1 MKWFRKRKK
10 KHNNRKIHVALDRN
24 NIIPLTTLAR
34 WYLYDT
40 DLEEPN
46 KVAPK
51 LGMSLVSEEGH
62 EKEMQDSDKRIDKIF
77 SLYPFIGAIADIN
90 ARAVAAT
97 QVMHMEDYNGGTELS
112 DSEAIISELYRVIGH
127 AAITSAFSTAV
138 ELGIV
143 QLSEGKDVSKIV
155 EEYDEF

>member
-10 KHNNRKIHVALDRN
+10 KPEFQFSINES
-24 NIIPLTTLAR
+24 NIVPLTTLAR

-46 KVAPK
+46 KVAHR
-51 LGMSLVSEEGH
+51 LGMSVVSEEGN
-62 EKEMQDSDKRIDKIF
+62 EKELQDSDKRIDRIL

-97 QVMHMEDYNGGTELS
+97 QIMHMEDYNGGPDIV
-112 DSEAIISELYRVIGH
+112 DSEAMISELYRVIGH

-143 QLSEGKDVSKIV
+143 RLPEGKEASRLM

>member
-1 MKWFRKRKK
+1 MKWFRKKRKDK
-10 KHNNRKIHVALDRN
+10 QSINFTLSES

-46 KVAPK
+46 KVAPR
-51 LGMSLVSEEGH
+51 LGLSMVSEEGN
-62 EKEMQDSDKRIDKIF
+62 EKELQDSDKRIDKIVV
-77 SLYPFIGAIADIN
+77 LYPFIGAIADIN
-90 ARAVAAT
+90 AKAVAAT
-97 QVMHMEDYNGGTELS
+97 QIMHMEEANAGMDIS

-143 QLSEGKDVSKIV
+143 RLSEGHDASKIV

>member
-10 KHNNRKIHVALDRN
+10 KSSIRFTLSED

-46 KVAPK
+46 KVAHR
-51 LGMSLVSEEGH
+51 LGMSPVSDEGN
-62 EKEMQDSDKRIDKIF
+62 EKELQDSDKRIDRII

-97 QVMHMEDYNGGTELS
+97 QIMHMEDYNGGPELA
-112 DSEAIISELYRVIGH
+112 DSEAMISELYRVIGH

-143 QLSEGKDVSKIV
+143 RLSEGKEASRIV

>member
-1 MKWFRKRKK
+1 MKWFRKKK
-10 KHNNRKIHVALDRN
+10 KSNKRKVHVALDEN

-46 KVAPK
+46 KIASR
-51 LGMSLVSEEGH
+51 LGMTLVSEEGN
-62 EKEMQDSDKRIDKIF
+62 EKELQDSDKRIENIL
-77 SLYPFIGAIADIN
+77 SLYPFIGAISDIN

-97 QVMHMEDYNGGTELS
+97 QIMHMEENNGGTDIE

-127 AAITSAFSTAV
+127 AAITSAFSTAI

-143 QLSEGKDVSKIV
+143 QLSEGKEASRLV
-155 EEYDEF
+155 EDYDEF

>member
-10 KHNNRKIHVALDRN
+10 SKKHKTHITLDQN

-46 KVAPK
+46 KVASR
-51 LGMSLVSEEGH
+51 LGMTLVSDEGN
-62 EKEMQDSDKRIDKIF
+62 EKEMQDSDKRIDNIF

-90 ARAVAAT
+90 AKAVAAT
-97 QVMHMEDYNGGTELS
+97 QIMHMEENSGGSDLQ

-143 QLSEGKDVSKIV
+143 RLSEGKDASRLM

>member
-10 KHNNRKIHVALDRN
+10 KSSVRFTLSED

-46 KVAPK
+46 KVAHR
-51 LGMSLVSEEGH
+51 LGMSLVSDEGN
-62 EKEMQDSDKRIDKIF
+62 EKELQDSDKRIDRII

-97 QVMHMEDYNGGTELS
+97 QIMHMEDYNGGPELA
-112 DSEAIISELYRVIGH
+112 DSEAMISELYRVIGH

-143 QLSEGKDVSKIV
+143 RLSEGKEASRIV